1 MVTEMFGCE
10 FGRYD
15 KKQRPCNL
23 YTFVGVL
30 MALLESIFS
39 AANSFAGL
47 VETAIFV
54 LDEPTRSAH
63 AAGRLAPL
71 AARLRAP
78 RLASAHSTHWSACGL
93 LACSTLGDVSEL
105 VGVSS
110 GLLVWSARVPHR
122 SIRLMRFAL
131 SDNL

>member
-1 MVTEMFGCE
+1 MATKMFSCE
-10 FGRYD
+10 FDRYD

-23 YTFVGVL
+23 YTLVGVL

-54 LDEPTRSAH
+54 LDEPTRSAR
-63 AAGRLAPL
+63 AAARLAPL

-78 RLASAHSTHWSACGL
+78 RSASARSSHRTAYSHPL
-93 LACSTLGDVSEL
+93 LSDLSEL
-105 VGVSS
+105 VGVSC

-131 SDNL
+131 SDNP

>member
-1 MVTEMFGCE
+1 MAAEMFSSE
-10 FGRYD
+10 FDRYD

-23 YTFVGVL
+23 YTLVGVL

-47 VETAIFV
+47 VEAAIFV
-54 LDEPTRSAH
+54 LDEPTRSAR

-78 RLASAHSTHWSACGL
+78 RSASARSTHRTAFSHAL
-93 LACSTLGDVSEL
+93 LLRVSEL
-105 VGVSS
+105 AGVYC
-110 GLLVWSARVPHR
+110 GLLVWSARVPRR

-131 SDNL
+131 SDNP

>member
-23 YTFVGVL
+23 YTLVGVL

-54 LDEPTRSAH
+54 LDERRAVPALQRALRRSQPACARRARQALAVRTELPTRILYS
-63 AAGRLAPL
+63 R
-71 AARLRAP
+71 
-78 RLASAHSTHWSACGL
+78 
-93 LACSTLGDVSEL
+93 
-105 VGVSS
+105 
-110 GLLVWSARVPHR
+110 
-122 SIRLMRFAL
+122 I
-131 SDNL
+131 